1 MHVCLTADYTRKR
14 SANKSV
20 SFAKCMNN
28 DEVTSYHFV
37 LDYNG
42 NPFITTRAIESFVL
56 RGGGS
61 WSAVHL
67 FENVTGNDF
76 RIDDHKRAADSYIL
90 LLFWC
95 NLLTYFVILI
105 TVRK

>member
-61 WSAVHL
+61 WSEVHL

-90 LLFWC
+90 LFCYLDNC
-95 NLLTYFVILI
+95 KISAISLT
-105 TVRK
+105 

>member
-20 SFAKCMNN
+20 SFTKCMNN
-28 DEVTSYHFV
+28 DEVNSYHFV

-42 NPFITTRAIESFVL
+42 NPLITTRAIESFVI

-61 WSAVHL
+61 WSGVHL
-67 FENVTGNDF
+67 FENVMGNDF
-76 RIDDHKRAADSYIL
+76 RIGDLKRAADS
-90 LLFWC
+90 
-95 NLLTYFVILI
+95 
-105 TVRK
+105 